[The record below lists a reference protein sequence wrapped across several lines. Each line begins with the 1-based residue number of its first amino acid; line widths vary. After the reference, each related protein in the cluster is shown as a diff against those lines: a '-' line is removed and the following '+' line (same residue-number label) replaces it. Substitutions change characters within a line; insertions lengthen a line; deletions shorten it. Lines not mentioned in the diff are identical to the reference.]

1 MAVGTSIGHLLPTRF
16 EVQIASKCIGRFSE
30 PGRLPVAQH
39 LGPVAANAH
48 QAALDANEVAS
59 APRAAAKP
67 FDAPFPRAWISAVAI
82 FFVPGFKSLPDA
94 LTRQIEQA
102 GPTFPEGRGITAADL
117 ERVALVD
124 LTPEGMA
131 ICGIPARAGVVAP
144 CGQLLLRPLP
154 ILQPPLGAPLVEPWR
169 RRRRWR
175 RGRLRRRRRG

>member
-30 PGRLPVAQH
+30 SGRLPVAQH

-82 FFVPGFKSLPDA
+82 FFVPGFQK
-94 LTRQIEQA
+94 
-102 GPTFPEGRGITAADL
+102 
-117 ERVALVD
+117 
-124 LTPEGMA
+124 
-131 ICGIPARAGVVAP
+131 
-144 CGQLLLRPLP
+144 
-154 ILQPPLGAPLVEPWR
+154 PP
-169 RRRRWR
+169 
-175 RGRLRRRRRG
+175 

>member
-16 EVQIASKCIGRFSE
+16 EVQIASKCIGRLSE
-30 PGRLPVAQH
+30 SGRLPVAQH

-102 GPTFPEGRGITAADL
+102 GPAFPEGRGITAADL

-124 LTPEGMA
+124 LAPEG
-131 ICGIPARAGVVAP
+131 
-144 CGQLLLRPLP
+144 
-154 ILQPPLGAPLVEPWR
+154 
-169 RRRRWR
+169 
-175 RGRLRRRRRG
+175 

>member
-30 PGRLPVAQH
+30 SGRLPVAQH

-102 GPTFPEGRGITAADL
+102 GPAFPEGRGITAADL

-124 LTPEGMA
+124 AAEH
-131 ICGIPARAGVVAP
+131 GVLA
-144 CGQLLLRPLP
+144 
-154 ILQPPLGAPLVEPWR
+154 A
-169 RRRRWR
+169 R
-175 RGRLRRRRRG
+175 RGRTGAGAVAAGHTDAVCTCAGACFGLLTPSGRAAAW